1 MQCVAVFSIA
11 PRPVSE
17 EADDGAERMLRART
31 LLRASVAAGA
41 SAFSAAATHS
51 AMSIAKPQLVTHWE
65 AKQGEH
71 AWLEDVMGDDALAWV
86 RGGNEEALRSLGGDP
101 TGSPLYNRIFG
112 ILTNKEKIP
121 HLRKIGESYY
131 NFWTDEEN
139 PRGGQRPARTAKIRI
154 GLSLTG

>member
-1 MQCVAVFSIA
+1 MLFFAS
-11 PRPVSE
+11 RPLEVPPHALSE
-17 EADDGAERMLRART
+17 EADGAERMLRART

-51 AMSIAKPQLVTHWE
+51 AMAIAKPALVTHWE

-71 AWLEDVMGDDALAWV
+71 SWLEDVMGEDALAWV

-139 PRGGQRPARTAKIRI
+139 PRGGQRPARP
-154 GLSLTG
+154 